1 LQKTR
6 IQTDSKEFKKL
17 QQNSYLDA
25 SLFVPNLFFK
35 EILRKKM
42 FDFVFL
48 STSKIDKTIA
58 TIKQTMKTNIEY

>member
-1 LQKTR
+1 
-6 IQTDSKEFKKL
+6 
-17 QQNSYLDA
+17 
-25 SLFVPNLFFK
+25 LFVPNLFFK